1 MASLAITQ
9 NTLKVSLVSRQLEIE
24 RREERA
30 LAFSNCLKVKIVICI
45 LGGYMVSIYKEEVL

>member
-30 LAFSNCLKVKIVICI
+30 LAFSNCLKVKIVILYI
-45 LGGYMVSIYKEEVL
+45 RGVYGIYS